1 MTESSVLYEL
11 PKCLLGLCLSVMRV
25 VCQKYLR
32 LQHELMT
39 VRAAN
44 MYLLFPEEGK
54 KKILVHNLCIRIYE
68 HSCDCSTCWLKF
80 TGSCL

>member
-11 PKCLLGLCLSVMRV
+11 SKCLLGLWLSMMRYSIT

-32 LQHELMT
+32 LQHELMI
-39 VRAAN
+39 VRATN

-54 KKILVHNLCIRIYE
+54 KNPCA
-68 HSCDCSTCWLKF
+68 
-80 TGSCL
+80 